1 MAVVTVTVKVVGGS
15 VPVIPIHSS
24 VSRWQRLPFN
34 TVPAGTQRP
43 FDSIALAMRV
53 HLIPFSLLRTASSH
67 ASLGH
72 LPVPS
77 PRAVPCYNCVHSTL

>member
-1 MAVVTVTVKVVGGS
+1 MAVAVIVTVTVTVKVVGGS
-15 VPVIPIHSS
+15 VPVIPILLSL
-24 VSRWQRLPFN
+24 VSRWQRRPFN

-43 FDSIALAMRV
+43 FDSIALVMRV
-53 HLIPFSLLRTASSH
+53 HLIPVSLFRSASSH

-77 PRAVPCYNCVHSTL
+77 PRAVPC